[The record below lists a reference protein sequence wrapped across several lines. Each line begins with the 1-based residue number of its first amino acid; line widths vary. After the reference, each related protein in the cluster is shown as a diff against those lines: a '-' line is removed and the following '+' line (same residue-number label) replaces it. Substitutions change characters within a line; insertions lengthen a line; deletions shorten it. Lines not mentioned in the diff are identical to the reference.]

1 MADSNET
8 STFKKKGKYL
18 TWIALAA
25 LLIYIGVMLGPY
37 LRSTL
42 VRDAAVTTWIHIA
55 TSPIYGEVAR
65 TLPKPGDR
73 IGENGQIAHV
83 RNTRAD
89 RSDLDEALA
98 DVARAEIG
106 VAAAERLL
114 NELQGSRLQRLRVFE
129 QYRKVYISELQA
141 ELKGISRRLDRA
153 REERTLLQRLAD
165 RKERLSKSGTV
176 ALSDLDEAKSRLVA
190 LERRIADLEAQ
201 EEKLKTRERAAHQ
214 GTIMLDDGSDPDW
227 GEHSLRELDAAIAEA
242 QFLHTE
248 AGAALSAA
256 WETAT
261 AEEETYQK
269 QLHGRVLAPE
279 HAMLWSTIVGEGAAV
294 DIGTPVAAWIDCRQ
308 LLVDVPVADA
318 ELALLEIGA
327 PATVIL
333 EGDTQVRNAKIYV
346 TRGSA
351 ATIKGD
357 DLAALA
363 KGRDHGVAQALLI
376 LDSKE
381 EDHDRCPVG
390 HAAYVDFPDVGI
402 IDVLRARLRL

>member
-1 MADSNET
+1 MAADGAT
-8 STFKKKGKYL
+8 SKLKKRGKYL

-25 LLIYIGVMLGPY
+25 LLIYGGIMLGPY

-73 IGENGQIAHV
+73 IDGKGQIAHV
-83 RNTRAD
+83 HNPRAD

-98 DVARAEIG
+98 EVARAEVV
-106 VAAAERLL
+106 VAAAGRLL
-114 NELQGSRLQRLRVFE
+114 AELEASRARRLRVFE
-129 QYRKVYISELQA
+129 QYRSVYLGELKA
-141 ELKGISRRLDRA
+141 ELNGIAKRLDRA
-153 REERTLLQRLAD
+153 RQERTFLQRLAD

-201 EEKLKTRERAAHQ
+201 EQKLQTRHAAALE
-214 GTIMLDDGSDPDW
+214 GTIVLDDGSDPDW
-227 GEHSLRELDAAIAEA
+227 GEHAMRELDAAIAEA
-242 QFLHTE
+242 KFLQTE
-248 AGAALSAA
+248 AEASLSAA
-256 WETAT
+256 WETAA

-269 QLHGRVLAPE
+269 RLRGHVLAPE
-279 HAMLWSTIVGEGAAV
+279 NAMLWSTIVGEGAAV
-294 DIGTPVAAWIDCRQ
+294 DVGTPVAAWIDCSL

-333 EGDTQVRNAKIYV
+333 EGDTRVRDAKIYL

-363 KGRDHGVAQALLI
+363 KGRDYGVAQAILI
-376 LDSKE
+376 LDSSE
-381 EDHDRCPVG
+381 EDHKRCPVG
-390 HAAYVDFPDVGI
+390 HAAYVDFPDIGM
-402 IDVLRARLRL
+402 IDVLRARLRI